1 MLSHTVSIQYS
12 LFHSL
17 VQEKHNLRERLF
29 SLKLQRNRM
38 HDQIKKLS
46 IQGGLLDKPALM
58 YDYDHTVERC
68 RKQNYL
74 NNSLKCTMR
83 QMQKKIEE
91 IRKNCEAVRTLLKI
105 T

>member
-1 MLSHTVSIQYS
+1 MLSHTVSVQYS

-17 VQEKHNLRERLF
+17 VQEKYNLRERLF

-38 HDQIKKLS
+38 QAHIKKLS

-68 RKQNYL
+68 REQNYI
-74 NNSLKCTMR
+74 NNCLKSTMR

-91 IRKNCEAVRTLLKI
+91 ISKNFAAVRT
-105 T
+105 